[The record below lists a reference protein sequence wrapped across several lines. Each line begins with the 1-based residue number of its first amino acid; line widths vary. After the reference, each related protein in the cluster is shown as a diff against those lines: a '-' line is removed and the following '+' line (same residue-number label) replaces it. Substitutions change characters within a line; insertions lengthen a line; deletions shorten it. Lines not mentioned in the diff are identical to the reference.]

1 MKHASMNRAFR
12 LIWSA
17 ARGACVVAPETARG
31 CGSTICAAVG
41 LCTTLAL
48 AGQVRAQSPP
58 ATVVPAQ
65 ATVGAMIAPN
75 GVPVVNINNPNGAHL
90 SHNQYSRYDVD
101 QRGLVL
107 NNSLPAGL
115 RQSQLAGGVMGNPN
129 LGAEAR
135 VILNEVVSSNR
146 STLAG
151 FTEVL
156 GGKADVI
163 VANPYGITCSGCGFI
178 NSDRVTLTTG
188 VPAFGADGGLAGFN
202 VSRGDVLINGGG
214 LNASAQQILDIV
226 TRSARIDGQINTAA
240 SGSLGIVTGSNQW
253 RYASRDIGGTT
264 TPDGA
269 APAVAIDSSA
279 LGGMYAGRI
288 RLIATEAGVGVRMLG
303 DAAAS
308 VDDFRLD
315 GAGQVALQ
323 GRISAVRDLQVGQSG
338 DAGAASLAVSGA
350 AAALSSGRDLTLS
363 SAGGITLDESMLR
376 AGAGLSLRARSL
388 TDRSVASASRSA
400 GTLLDIRIDGHAGID
415 GSRWGAGGTLAMQ
428 AGSLSVGALGTGFYS
443 GEDGNAAARDM
454 RLVSDG
460 DMTLARA
467 TLVSGGD
474 LALAA
479 QNGALTTGAG
489 VDAESAA
496 GMALKAR
503 TALDNSGRLLS
514 ARQLTINA
522 TDPATVLAVTNRG
535 LMQAATTLAVGEA
548 GTPVMLANAATGRM
562 LAGNVA
568 FSGTGLDNAGLIQGS
583 DGVLVRASGVVVN
596 QSGGTLLNAGKGS
609 ELVIAA
615 GSLENAGIL
624 QSAGGMDLDVGATLA
639 NSGMIETTA
648 AADGG
653 SDGLLALRAGNVDN
667 SGTLASAGAAVVTAK
682 DRLDNSGL
690 LQAQSMS
697 VDAGTGIANQGANS
711 RMLATLDLSM
721 GSNGAAR
728 LANAGI
734 IQAGGMLRLGK
745 EGSRMGE
752 VVNDAGAEMLGN
764 SLSLAVRNLDNA
776 GLMQAAAGMDLQ
788 VRNQLQNRAGARLLQ
803 ADAKAAMQLQ
813 AGSLVNH
820 GSMQSAGS
828 LKARSAAGL
837 DNSGLLQSAGTL
849 DVGAGTA
856 LRNIGQ
862 DSRMLST
869 GADLVLDATTLDNA
883 GRLQAGRN
891 LSASV
896 GGTLFNNGTI
906 LNDSDT
912 GLLMLTVGALDNRGL
927 IQADGAAQLGATAG
941 KLQNSGSIA
950 AGTTLDMATASGLE
964 NNGAGSRLLATGK
977 MTVRGGADV
986 TNQGRMQ
993 AGSALTIGSVAGR
1006 AGKLVN
1012 RAGAVIMGDSLALY
1026 AGSIANSG
1034 SIGAQNAAVLDAGRL
1049 DNLGKDA
1056 AVVVGNGRIDLTG
1069 SLRNEGVMHGVDA
1082 LSVQAAGIVNAGTAG
1097 LSSAGNLTLLARTAG
1112 IANEGAFYAGRT
1124 MTLSA
1129 PGQEI
1134 VNGDMATM
1142 DANDIQLGASTF
1154 VNSGAVEAKQDI
1166 TIKTTGAFS
1175 NRAVGN
1181 VPHIGSVV
1189 ETSPRT
1195 VVFQYETPCDITTFF
1210 CAAGY
1215 TRTTVYEM
1223 TQNITESLDAPLP
1236 ARKGQII
1243 AGRLLDIDYGRNG
1256 SNIAALLSAQKLRI
1270 HSSDTQPDAFVN
1282 QDLHLDKYQ
1291 LSWRWKEVYFVPD
1304 VVKGAGTYSYA
1315 YPTSAS
1321 DYASRN
1327 GDNFSRVT
1335 GNGGE
1340 AQENAYR
1347 LEPGRATIQTFDA
1360 GIYATT
1366 LDVQGGALR
1375 NLGSPFKP
1383 AVDAIGA
1390 KTPGREAIVLE
1401 PGATG
1406 VPIAPAS
1413 GAAVRPVGPAAKPQP
1428 FQGLNLGLPTN
1439 PNGFFIPAKD
1449 PGARYLIETNPLF
1462 VNGPAAVP
1470 PGLQPGLPPGLQPEL
1485 NPGSDT
1491 LARELG
1497 LDPELLQKRL
1507 GDASY
1512 EARLIRDQIVAQ
1524 TGRQFLQG
1532 QANEAVQFQ
1541 ALMQQAAAQSAPL
1554 GLSFGKGLTA
1564 DQIARLE
1571 QDLVWMVEEDVG
1583 GASVLVPVVYL
1594 ARSTRQ
1600 AVIKGAVIEANDL
1613 YLRTVALENTG
1624 GTIRGGKVAI
1634 ATTGDVRNTSG
1645 TIEGRS
1651 VAVASATGSVINQ
1664 TATDTSAGGMVD
1676 STIGKRAVI
1685 ASQGE
1690 LSVSAAKDVTVS
1702 GATLAAGG
1710 DASVDAGRSVE
1721 LTSVSRLE
1729 GSTEYAAG
1737 TAVQVRTAS
1746 QVGSVL
1752 EAGGALAVKSG
1763 ADLLVRS
1770 SSVQSGKDMSL
1781 DAGRSIAI
1789 VSAQDTMSVQ
1799 GVKITS
1805 GAGIGGGVHGTSVTS
1820 TEHVASRNAASSVT
1834 SGGSLAASTDGN
1846 LLVRGSSLK
1855 AQGDVQLEADTVRI
1869 EAGRNLDAR
1878 VSRTDTSTYLKLS
1891 SEGKTAATANA
1902 KAASDSASETS
1913 DKRSTQVD
1921 GREVASTTTTSKRS
1935 AGASTEI
1942 ETGKVLTPD
1951 PERKASDTNV
1961 STTGNRQERSAIVD
1975 DRGNRI
1981 VSAVDKQAAETS
1993 RKSDDGLQ
2001 NMSASSSSARKEDS
2015 VITTGKPTAGAG
2027 STNIDLAAEGSAAA
2041 SASAGASA
2049 EANGKAGVA
2058 LVENTSVVDRKD
2070 SQYAVASSIASG
2082 GNLSIG
2088 GRRQVRL
2095 EGAKLEAAGDAVI
2108 AGDKVDILA
2117 TQDTQSASTTSRT
2130 TSAGFLID
2138 SKNKAEAAASGK
2150 ASAEGKGA
2158 LATGGAPGAGIA
2170 DKPGGAMPGKVA
2182 AEVKGSAAASGDAS
2196 AKANSQSNIDFVR
2209 DLKAEVA
2216 TKETSNQG
2224 SVVKAGGDLRISAGD
2239 KLRAESANLQGEQ
2252 QVVLEAKT
2260 MEFVATQDQ
2269 KESSSSSSTTSGGLY
2284 ADGSAKAEAKG
2295 SAAVAGE
2302 VRSSLGDHG
2311 ALNQDSAHAG
2321 ASASLSAKGSATADA
2336 KGGAGLQFK
2345 HETAQEQQS
2354 ASTAN
2359 VTTIRSGSGDIIRNA
2374 GDRIV
2379 DVGTKIDAAGDVSQE
2394 AKTIVSEA
2402 ASNTNSSSAKT
2413 QSDSGK
2419 LGVYGK
2425 ADAEA
2430 SGSLKLSGGVGAGY
2444 TGNTLDSENK
2454 NKTALEANAGAGIEA
2469 EYAHKDSS
2477 KSASAS
2483 TAVVSTITAGGRL
2496 VSKSTEGTTLQ
2507 GTRMAGRDVDL
2518 QAGSLDMKA
2527 AQNTSQSSGQE
2538 TEGGGK
2544 ISGGVNAGTGS
2555 PVTGGLSGSFD
2566 RTTTSAASSDAV
2578 VGGIQAGRDVSIRTG
2593 GDARIEGAS
2602 IEAGANASL
2611 DVGGKLAVAAAQST
2625 RSTSEEKINGALAL
2639 SANKSDTGSGKGM
2652 ALEGAYAKKTE
2663 DGSKASVAGISAG
2676 GNLALATGGDARLE
2690 GTRLK
2695 AGGDTDVNVR
2705 GDLKFDAARDT
2716 SLSESLGAGGSLNL
2730 GAATQKNPEKQKQTD
2745 VGKLGFSAEGQY
2757 EKSASDKAV
2766 TGSVGAGGNV
2776 RMRAG
2781 GDAMLEGTE
2790 LRAGNAASVSAGRD
2804 LKLNAATDT
2813 AETVKFSGEI
2823 GLGASSKT
2831 VSTMG
2836 KDGATTPD
2844 NTTDKRKGALEL
2856 SGDYAQSE
2864 SRRGAVVQAGTG
2876 GAQLAAGADLA
2887 MQGGSVK
2894 SGGDVALTAAGAL
2907 RLETATSTANSLGG
2921 SLNAAQATSRNTVS
2935 TDKDASGGKKGAG
2948 IRGGIEEKNQG
2959 TSITSGGQAMLKSGG
2974 TTSMTNTESTAQR
2987 GVVTDA
2993 GKGVRTATVKDR
3005 SEVLNLGVS
3014 AKNSS
3019 TGAPLA
3025 TGKGAGSA
3033 TVKPSGAGSPARP
3046 SDAGTGAAG
3055 ASAIGAP
3062 QANAKAGAKAAG
3074 PVTGAARADAKGGKT
3089 PPVKA
3094 AWKATPKKPV
3104 KPIKPAGPVIG
3115 ETRKAAGQTGPAASL
3130 P

>member
-12 LIWSA
+12 LIWSV

-31 CGSTICAAVG
+31 SGSAICAAIG
-41 LCTTLAL
+41 LSTTLAL

-65 ATVGAMIAPN
+65 ATVSATIAPN
-75 GVPVVNINNPNGAHL
+75 GVPVVNISNPNGAGL

-115 RQSQLAGGVMGNPN
+115 RQSQLAGGLMGNPN

-135 VILNEVVSSNR
+135 VILNEVVSPNR

-163 VANPYGITCSGCGFI
+163 VANPYGITCGGCGFI
-178 NSDRVTLTTG
+178 NSDRITLTTG
-188 VPAFGADGGLAGFN
+188 VPAFGVDGGLAGFN

-226 TRSARIDGQINTAA
+226 TRSARIDGQVNTAA
-240 SGSLGIVTGSNQW
+240 NGSLGIVTGNNQW
-253 RYASRDIGGTT
+253 RYAGRDVVGAT

-269 APAVAIDSSA
+269 APTVAIDSSA

-323 GRISAVRDLQVGQSG
+323 GRISAVRDLQVRQSG
-338 DAGAASLAVSGA
+338 DAGAASLALSGV

-363 SAGGITLDESMLR
+363 SEGGFTLDEAMLR
-376 AGAGLSLRARSL
+376 AGAGLSLQARSL

-400 GTLLDIRIDGHAGID
+400 GALLDVRIDAHAGID

-428 AGSLSVGALGTGFYS
+428 AGALSVGALGTGFYS
-443 GEDGNAAARDM
+443 GEDVNAAARGM
-454 RLVSDG
+454 RLVSNG
-460 DMTLARA
+460 DMTLAKA

-479 QNGALTTGAG
+479 QGGALRAGAG

-496 GMALKAR
+496 GMALTAR
-503 TALDNSGRLLS
+503 TALNNDGRLLS
-514 ARQLTINA
+514 ARQLTVDA

-548 GTPVMLANAATGRM
+548 GMPVMLANAATGRM
-562 LAGNVA
+562 LAGSVA
-568 FSGTGLDNAGLIQGS
+568 FNGTGLDNAGLIQGS
-583 DGVLVRASGVVVN
+583 NGILVRISGAVVN
-596 QSGGTLLNAGKGS
+596 QAGGTLLNAGKGS
-609 ELVIAA
+609 DLVIAA
-615 GSLENAGIL
+615 GSLDNAGTL
-624 QSAGGMDLDVGATLA
+624 QSAGGMDLAVGATLA
-639 NSGMIETTA
+639 NSGTIETTA

-653 SDGLLALRAGNVDN
+653 SDGLLALRAGNLDN
-667 SGTLASAGAAVVTAK
+667 GGTLASAGVAVVTVK
-682 DRLDNSGL
+682 DRLDNRGL
-690 LQAQSMS
+690 LQARSMS
-697 VDAGTGIANQGANS
+697 VDAGTEITNQVAAS
-711 RMLATLDLSM
+711 RMLAAGDLTM
-721 GSNGAAR
+721 TSNGAAR
-728 LANAGI
+728 LANTGI
-734 IQAGGMLRLGK
+734 IQAGGVLRLGK

-764 SLSLAVRNLDNA
+764 SLALAARNLDNA

-788 VRNQLQNRAGARLLQ
+788 VRNRLQNRAGARLLQ
-803 ADAKAAMQLQ
+803 ADAQAALQLQ
-813 AGSLVNH
+813 AGSLVND

-828 LKARSAAGL
+828 FKARSAAGV
-837 DNSGLLQSAGTL
+837 DNRGLLQSAGTL

-856 LRNIGQ
+856 LRNLGQ

-869 GADLVLDATTLDNA
+869 GADLVLAATTLDNA
-883 GRLQAGRN
+883 GRLQAARS
-891 LSASV
+891 LSASI

-927 IQADGAAQLGATAG
+927 IQADGAAQLGATTG

-950 AGTTLDMATASGLE
+950 AGATLDMAAASGLE
-964 NNGAGSRLLATGK
+964 NNGAGSRLLASGA
-977 MTVRGGADV
+977 MTIRGGADV
-986 TNQGRMQ
+986 ANQGRMQ
-993 AGSALTIGSVAGR
+993 AGSALTIGSAARR

-1012 RAGAVIMGDSLALY
+1012 GAGAVMMGDSLALY

-1056 AVVVGNGRIDLTG
+1056 AIVVGNGRIDLTG

-1082 LSVQAAGIVNAGTAG
+1082 LNVEAAGIVNTGTAG

-1112 IANEGAFYAGRT
+1112 ITNEGAFYAGRT

-1129 PGQEI
+1129 PGQAI

-1142 DANDIQLGASTF
+1142 DANDIQLGAATF
-1154 VNSGAVEAKQDI
+1154 VNSGAVDAKQDI

-1175 NRAVGN
+1175 NRALGN

-1189 ETSPRT
+1189 ETSPRA
-1195 VVFQYETPCDITTFF
+1195 VVFQSETPCDITTFF

-1215 TRTTVYEM
+1215 TRTTVYET
-1223 TQNITESLDAPLP
+1223 TQTITENLDAPLP
-1236 ARKGQII
+1236 VRKGQII

-1291 LSWRWKEVYFVPD
+1291 LSWRWKEIYFVPD
-1304 VVKGAGTYSYA
+1304 VVNGAGTYSYA

-1347 LEPGRATIQTFDA
+1347 LEPGRTTIQTFGA

-1401 PGATG
+1401 PGASG

-1413 GAAVRPVGPAAKPQP
+1413 GAAVRPVDPAAKPQP

-1449 PGARYLIETNPLF
+1449 PAARYLIETNPLF

-1470 PGLQPGLPPGLQPEL
+1470 PGLQPGLQPGLT
-1485 NPGSDT
+1485 PGSDT

-1512 EARLIRDQIVAQ
+1512 EARLIREQVVAQ

-1532 QANEAVQFQ
+1532 QANEATQFQ

-1583 GASVLVPVVYL
+1583 GTSVLVPVVYL

-1600 AVIKGAVIEANDL
+1600 AVIRGAVIEALDL
-1613 YLRTVALENTG
+1613 HLQTASLENTG

-1634 ATTGDVRNTSG
+1634 ATAGDVRNTSG
-1645 TIEGRS
+1645 AIEGRS
-1651 VAVASATGSVINQ
+1651 VAVSSATGSVINE
-1664 TATDTSAGGMVD
+1664 TYTDTSAMGMVD

-1685 ASQGE
+1685 ASRGA

-1710 DASVDAGRSVE
+1710 DASVDAGRNVGV
-1721 LTSVSRLE
+1721 TSVSQLE
-1729 GSTEYAAG
+1729 GGTGYAAG
-1737 TAVQVRTAS
+1737 GVVQVRTAS

-1752 EAGGALAVKSG
+1752 EAGGTLAVKSG
-1763 ADLLVRS
+1763 GDLLVRS

-1789 VSAQDTMSVQ
+1789 VSAQNTKVVQ
-1799 GVKITS
+1799 GVTITS
-1805 GAGIGGGVHGTSVTS
+1805 GAGIGGGVQGTSVTS
-1820 TEHVASRNAASSVT
+1820 TEIVASRNAASSVA

-1878 VSRTDTSTYLKLS
+1878 VVRTDTSTYLKLS

-1902 KAASDSASETS
+1902 KAASDSASETN

-1935 AGASTEI
+1935 AGASTEV
-1942 ETGKVLTPD
+1942 ETGKVLVPD
-1951 PERKASDTNV
+1951 PERKAADTDVATSVNKQQRG
-1961 STTGNRQERSAIVD
+1961 SMVD
-1975 DRGNRI
+1975 DRGNTV
-1981 VSAVDKQAAETS
+1981 VSAIDTTGNDSSK
-1993 RKSDDGLQ
+1993 KFDDGLH
-2001 NMSASSSSARKEDS
+2001 NSSASSASTRKEDS
-2015 VITTGKPTAGAG
+2015 VVATGKSAAGAG
-2027 STNIDLAAEGSAAA
+2027 STDSKLAAEGSAKAA
-2041 SASAGASA
+2041 ASAGASA
-2049 EANGKAGVA
+2049 EANGKAGIA
-2058 LVENTSVVDRKD
+2058 LVENTSVVE
-2070 SQYAVASSIASG
+2070 SQESQRAVASSIGSG
-2082 GNLSIG
+2082 GNLTIG

-2095 EGAKLEAAGDAVI
+2095 EGAKLDAAGDAVMT
-2108 AGDKVDILA
+2108 GDRIDILA
-2117 TQDTQSASTTSRT
+2117 TQDTQTASTTSRT

-2158 LATGGAPGAGIA
+2158 LATGGTPGTPGTPGTGVT
-2170 DKPGGAMPGKVA
+2170 DNPGGAIPGKVA

-2216 TKETSNQG
+2216 TKETSNRG
-2224 SVVKAGGDLRISAGD
+2224 SVVKAGGELRISAGD
-2239 KLRAESANLQGEQ
+2239 KLRAESANLQGDQ

-2260 MEFVATQDQ
+2260 MEFAATQDL
-2269 KESSSSSSTTSGGLY
+2269 KESSSTSSTTSGGLY

-2295 SAAVAGE
+2295 SAAVAAE

-2311 ALNQDSAHAG
+2311 ALNRDSAHAG
-2321 ASASLSAKGSATADA
+2321 VSASLNAKGSATADA

-2374 GDRIV
+2374 GERIV

-2402 ASNTNSSSAKT
+2402 ASNTSSSSAKT

-2469 EYAHKDSS
+2469 AYAHKDSS
-2477 KSASAS
+2477 KSATAS

-2496 VSKSTEGTTLQ
+2496 ASKSTEGTTLE
-2507 GTRMAGRDVDL
+2507 GTRMTGRDVDL

-2527 AQNTSQSSGQE
+2527 ARNSSQSSGQE

-2544 ISGGVNAGTGS
+2544 LSGGVNAGTGS
-2555 PVTGGLSGSFD
+2555 PVTGSLSGSFD

-2663 DGSKASVAGISAG
+2663 DGSKATVADISAG
-2676 GNLALATGGDARLE
+2676 GNLALATDGDARLE

-2730 GAATQKNPEKQKQTD
+2730 GAATQKNVEKQKQTD

-2766 TGSVGAGGNV
+2766 TGGVGAGGNV
-2776 RMRAG
+2776 RLRAG
-2781 GDAMLEGTE
+2781 GDAVLEGTE
-2790 LRAGNAASVSAGRD
+2790 LRAGNAASVSTGRD
-2804 LKLNAATDT
+2804 LKLNAAADS

-2831 VSTMG
+2831 VSTIG
-2836 KDGATTPD
+2836 KDSATTPD
-2844 NTTDKRKGALEL
+2844 NTTDKRKGALDL
-2856 SGDYAQSE
+2856 SGDYTQSE
-2864 SRRGAVVQAGTG
+2864 SRRGVVVQAGNG
-2876 GAQLAAGADLA
+2876 GAQLAAGGDLA

-2894 SGGDVALTAAGAL
+2894 SAGDVALTAAGDL

-2921 SLNAAQATSRNTVS
+2921 SLNAAQATSRNTVN
-2935 TDKDASGGKKGAG
+2935 TDKDVSGGKKGAG
-2948 IRGGIEEKNQG
+2948 IRGGIDEKNQG
-2959 TSITSGGQAMLKSGG
+2959 TAITSGGQVVLKSGG
-2974 TTSMTNTESTAQR
+2974 ATSMTNTESTGGR
-2987 GVVTDA
+2987 GVVTEA
-2993 GKGVRTATVKDR
+2993 GKGVKTATVKDR
-3005 SEVLNLGVS
+3005 SEVLNLGVAS
-3014 AKNSS
+3014 KNSS
-3019 TGAPLA
+3019 AGTPLA
-3025 TGKGAGSA
+3025 KGKEPAWVA
-3033 TVKPSGAGSPARP
+3033 AKPSGAGSPARP
-3046 SDAGTGAAG
+3046 SAAGTGAAG
-3055 ASAIGAP
+3055 A
-3062 QANAKAGAKAAG
+3062 
-3074 PVTGAARADAKGGKT
+3074 PVIGAARAEAKGGKT
-3089 PPVKA
+3089 PPDKT

-3104 KPIKPAGPVIG
+3104 KPIKPARPVIG
-3115 ETRKAAGQTGPAASL
+3115 EARKAAVQAGPAAPL

>member
-1 MKHASMNRAFR
+1 MNRAFR

-17 ARGACVVAPETARG
+17 ARGACVVAPEAARG

-65 ATVGAMIAPN
+65 ATVSAVTAPN
-75 GVPVVNINNPNGAHL
+75 GVPVVNINNPNGAGL
-90 SHNQYSRYDVD
+90 SRNQYSRYDVD

-178 NSDRVTLTTG
+178 NSDRITLTTG
-188 VPAFGADGGLAGFN
+188 VPAFGVDGGIAGFN

-214 LNASAQQILDIV
+214 LNASAQQVLDIV
-226 TRSARIDGQINTAA
+226 TRSASIDGQVNTAA
-240 SGSLGIVTGSNQW
+240 GGSLGIVTGNNQW
-253 RYASRDIGGTT
+253 RYASRDVAGAT

-269 APAVAIDSSA
+269 APALAIDSSA

-323 GRISAVRDLQVGQSG
+323 GRISAVRDLQVRQTG
-338 DAGAASLAVSGA
+338 DAGAASLALSGA

-363 SAGGITLDESMLR
+363 SEGGITLDEGMLR
-376 AGAGLSLRARSL
+376 AGAGLSLRAKSL

-400 GTLLDIRIDGHAGID
+400 GTLLDVRIDAHAGID

-428 AGSLSVGALGTGFYS
+428 AGSLAVGALGTGFYS
-443 GEDGNAAARDM
+443 GEDGNAAARGM
-454 RLVSDG
+454 RLASNG
-460 DMTLARA
+460 DMTLDRA

-479 QNGALTTGAG
+479 QGGALTTGAG

-496 GMALKAR
+496 GMALTAR

-514 ARQLTINA
+514 ARQLTIDA

-535 LMQAATTLAVGEA
+535 LMQAATTLAVGGA
-548 GTPVMLANAATGRM
+548 GMPVMLANAAAARM

-568 FSGTGLDNAGLIQGS
+568 FNGTGLDNAGLIQGS
-583 DGVLVRASGVVVN
+583 NGLSVRTPGAVVN
-596 QSGGTLLNAGKGS
+596 QAGGTLLNAGKGS
-609 ELVIAA
+609 DLVIAA
-615 GSLENAGIL
+615 GSLDNAGTL
-624 QSAGGMDLDVGATLA
+624 QSAGGMDLAVGATLA
-639 NSGMIETTA
+639 NSGTIETTA

-667 SGTLASAGAAVVTAK
+667 SGTLASAGAAVLTVT

-690 LQAQSMS
+690 LQAQSMA
-697 VDAGTGIANQGANS
+697 VDAGTAIANQGAAS
-711 RMLATLDLSM
+711 RMLAALDLSM

-728 LANAGI
+728 LDNAGT
-734 IQAGGMLRLGK
+734 IQAGGMLRIGQ

-764 SLSLAVRNLDNA
+764 SLSLAARNLDNA
-776 GLMQAAAGMDLQ
+776 GLVQAAAGMDLQ
-788 VRNQLQNRAGARLLQ
+788 VRNQLRNRVGGRLLQ
-803 ADAKAAMQLQ
+803 ADAQAALQLQ
-813 AGSLVNH
+813 AGSLVND
-820 GSMQSAGS
+820 GGMQSAGS
-828 LKARSAAGL
+828 LTARSAAGI
-837 DNSGLLQSAGTL
+837 DNSGLLQAAGTL
-849 DVGAGTA
+849 DVGASTA
-856 LRNIGQ
+856 LRNLGQ

-869 GADLVLDATTLDNA
+869 GANLVLGATTLDNA
-883 GRLQAGRN
+883 GRLQAAHS
-891 LSASV
+891 LSASIA
-896 GGTLFNNGTI
+896 GTLFNNGTI
-906 LNDSDT
+906 LNDSGT

-927 IQADGAAQLGATAG
+927 IQADGAAQLGATTG

-950 AGTTLDMATASGLE
+950 AGTTLDMSAASGLE
-964 NNGAGSRLLATGK
+964 NNGAGSRLLATGA
-977 MTVRGGADV
+977 MTILGGADV

-993 AGSALTIGSVAGR
+993 AGSALNVGSTARR

-1012 RAGAVIMGDSLALY
+1012 RAGAVMVGDSLALY

-1056 AVVVGNGRIDLTG
+1056 AIVVGNGRIDLTG
-1069 SLRNEGVMHGVDA
+1069 SLRNEGVMHGAEA
-1082 LSVQAAGIVNAGTAG
+1082 LDVQAAGIVNTGTAG
-1097 LSSAGNLTLLARTAG
+1097 LSSAGDLTVTARTAG
-1112 IANEGAFYAGRT
+1112 ITNDGAFYAGKA
-1124 MTLSA
+1124 MTLTA
-1129 PGQEI
+1129 PGQDI

-1142 DANDIQLGASTF
+1142 DANDIELDATAF
-1154 VNSGAVEAKQDI
+1154 INSGAVEAKQDI
-1166 TIKTTGAFS
+1166 AIKTTSAFS

-1181 VPHIGSVV
+1181 IPHIGSVI

-1195 VVFQYETPCDITTFF
+1195 VVFQSETPCDITTFF

-1215 TRTTVYEM
+1215 TLTKVYET
-1223 TQNITESLDAPLP
+1223 TQTITESLDAPLP

-1243 AGRLLDIDYGRNG
+1243 AGRFLDIDYGRNG

-1270 HSSDTQPDAFVN
+1270 HSSDAQPDAFVN
-1282 QDLHLDKYQ
+1282 QDLHLDKYL
-1291 LSWRWKEVYFVPD
+1291 LSWRWKETYFVPD
-1304 VVKGAGTYSYA
+1304 VVNGAGTYSYA

-1347 LEPGRATIQTFDA
+1347 LEAGRATIQTFDA
-1360 GIYATT
+1360 GIYATI

-1390 KTPGREAIVLE
+1390 RTPGREAIVLQ
-1401 PGATG
+1401 PGAGG
-1406 VPIAPAS
+1406 VPIVPAS
-1413 GAAVRPVGPAAKPQP
+1413 GAAVTPVGPAARPQP
-1428 FQGLNLGLPTN
+1428 FQGLNLGLPAN
-1439 PNGFFIPAKD
+1439 PNGFFIPARD
-1449 PGARYLIETNPLF
+1449 PAARYLIETNPLF
-1462 VNGPAAVP
+1462 VNGPATVP
-1470 PGLQPGLPPGLQPEL
+1470 PGLQPG
-1485 NPGSDT
+1485 SDT
-1491 LARELG
+1491 LARQLG

-1524 TGRQFLQG
+1524 TGSQFLQG
-1532 QANEAVQFQ
+1532 QANEAAQFQ

-1554 GLSFGKGLTA
+1554 GLRFGKGLTA

-1583 GASVLVPVVYL
+1583 GTSVLVPVVYL

-1600 AVIKGAVIEANDL
+1600 AVIRGAVIEALDL
-1613 YLRTVALENTG
+1613 HLQTATLENTG
-1624 GTIRGGKVAI
+1624 GTIRGGKVGI
-1634 ATTGDVRNTSG
+1634 ATAGDVRNTSG
-1645 TIEGRS
+1645 AIEGRS
-1651 VAVASATGSVINQ
+1651 VTVASATGSVINE
-1664 TATDTSAGGMVD
+1664 TTTDTSARGMVD

-1710 DASVDAGRSVE
+1710 DASIDAGRNVA
-1721 LTSVSRLE
+1721 LDSVSQLE
-1729 GSTEYAAG
+1729 GGTGYAAG
-1737 TAVQVRTAS
+1737 GAVQVRTAS

-1752 EAGGALAVKSG
+1752 EAGGALAVRSG

-1781 DAGRSIAI
+1781 DADRSISV
-1789 VSAQDTMSVQ
+1789 VSAQDTTSVES
-1799 GVKITS
+1799 VRIAS
-1805 GAGIGGGVHGTSVTS
+1805 GAGIGGGVHGTSIAS
-1820 TEHVASRNAASSVT
+1820 TEQVASRNAASSVA
-1834 SGGSLAASTDGN
+1834 SGGSLAASTDGQ

-1913 DKRSTQVD
+1913 DKRGTQVD

-1942 ETGKVLTPD
+1942 ETGKVLAPD
-1951 PERKASDTNV
+1951 PERKAADTNV
-1961 STTGNRQERSAIVD
+1961 STSANSQQRSATVD

-1981 VSAVDKQAAETS
+1981 VSAVDTQAAETA
-1993 RKSDDGLQ
+1993 RKTDDGLQ
-2001 NMSASSSSARKEDS
+2001 NMRAASSSSRKEDS
-2015 VITTGKPTAGAG
+2015 VVTTGKAITGAG
-2027 STNIDLAAEGSAAA
+2027 SMNTDLAAEGSAAA

-2058 LVENTSVVDRKD
+2058 LVENTSVVERKE
-2070 SQYAVASSIASG
+2070 SQQAVASSIASG

-2108 AGDKVDILA
+2108 AGDRVDILA
-2117 TQDTQSASTTSRT
+2117 TQDTQTASTTSRT
-2130 TSAGFLID
+2130 TSAGFMVD
-2138 SKNKAEAAASGK
+2138 SKNKAEAGASGK
-2150 ASAEGKGA
+2150 ASAEGKGT
-2158 LATGGAPGAGIA
+2158 LATGGTPGTPGPGAT
-2170 DKPGGAMPGKVA
+2170 DKSGSAMPGKVT
-2182 AEVKGSAAASGDAS
+2182 AEVKGSADASGDAS

-2209 DLKAEVA
+2209 NQKSEV
-2216 TKETSNQG
+2216 TSNETRNQG
-2224 SVVKAGGDLRISAGD
+2224 SAIKAGGELRISAGD

-2260 MEFVATQDQ
+2260 MEFVATQDL
-2269 KESSSSSSTTSGGLY
+2269 KESSSSTSTTSGGLY
-2284 ADGSAKAEAKG
+2284 ADGLAKAEAKG
-2295 SAAVAGE
+2295 SAAVKGE
-2302 VRSSLGDHG
+2302 VRSSLGDQG

-2321 ASASLSAKGSATADA
+2321 ASASLNAEGSATANA

-2359 VTTIRSGSGDIIRNA
+2359 VTTIRSGAGDIIRNA
-2374 GDRIV
+2374 DDRIV
-2379 DVGTKIDAAGDVSQE
+2379 DVGTKIDAAGNVSQE

-2402 ASNTNSSSAKT
+2402 ASNTSSSSAKT

-2419 LGVYGK
+2419 LGVYAR

-2430 SGSLKLSGGVGAGY
+2430 SGTLQLSGGAGAGY
-2444 TGNTLDSENK
+2444 TGNTLDSENR
-2454 NKTALEANAGAGIEA
+2454 NKTVLEANAGAGIEA

-2496 VSKSTEGTTLQ
+2496 ASKSTDATTLE
-2507 GTRMAGRDVDL
+2507 GTRMTGRDIDL
-2518 QAGSLDMKA
+2518 QAGSLDMNA
-2527 AQNTSQSSGQE
+2527 AKNTSQSSGQE

-2555 PVTGGLSGSFD
+2555 PVTGALSGSFD

-2578 VGGIQAGRDVSIRTG
+2578 VGGIQAGRNVSIRTG

-2602 IEAGANASL
+2602 IEAGGDASL
-2611 DVGGKLAVAAAQST
+2611 DVGGKLAIAAAQST
-2625 RSTSEEKINGALAL
+2625 RSTSEEKISGTLAL
-2639 SANKSDTGSGKGM
+2639 SASKSDTGSGKGM
-2652 ALEGAYAKKTE
+2652 ALEGAYARKTE
-2663 DGSKASVAGISAG
+2663 AGSKASVGGISAG
-2676 GNLALATGGDARLE
+2676 GNLALDTGGDARLE

-2695 AGGDTDVNVR
+2695 AGGDADVNVR

-2716 SLSESLGAGGSLNL
+2716 SLSESLGAAGSLNL
-2730 GAATQKNPEKQKQTD
+2730 GAASQKDAEKQKQTD
-2745 VGKLGFSAEGQY
+2745 VGKAGFSAEGQY

-2766 TGSVGAGGNV
+2766 TGGVGAGGNV

-2781 GDAMLEGTE
+2781 GDAVLEGTE
-2790 LRAGNAASVSAGRD
+2790 VRAGNAASVSAGRD

-2813 AETVKFSGEI
+2813 AETMKFSGEI

-2844 NTTDKRKGALEL
+2844 NTTDKRKGALDL
-2856 SGDYAQSE
+2856 SGDYALSE
-2864 SRRGAVVQAGTG
+2864 SRRGAAVQAGAG
-2876 GAQLAAGADLA
+2876 GAQLAAGKDLS

-2894 SGGDVALTAAGAL
+2894 SGGDVALTAAGDL
-2907 RLETATSTANSLGG
+2907 RLDTATSTSSSLGG
-2921 SLNAAQATSRNTVS
+2921 SLSAAQLSRRNTVD
-2935 TDKDASGGKKGAG
+2935 TDKDVSGGKKGAG
-2948 IRGGIEEKNQG
+2948 IRGGIDEKNQG
-2959 TSITSGGQAMLKSGG
+2959 TAITSGGQAVLRSGG
-2974 TTSMTNTESTAQR
+2974 TTSMTNTESTARQS
-2987 GVVTDA
+2987 VVTDA
-2993 GKGVRTATVKDR
+2993 KKGVRTATVKDR

-3014 AKNSS
+3014 TKNSS

-3033 TVKPSGAGSPARP
+3033 TVKPSGAGSPAKP

-3055 ASAIGAP
+3055 ASATGAP
-3062 QANAKAGAKAAG
+3062 QANAKAGAKVSG
-3074 PVTGAARADAKGGKT
+3074 PVIGAARADAKGGKT
-3089 PPVKA
+3089 PPAKA
-3094 AWKATPKKPV
+3094 AWKATSKKPV

-3115 ETRKAAGQTGPAASL
+3115 ETRKAAGQAGPAASL